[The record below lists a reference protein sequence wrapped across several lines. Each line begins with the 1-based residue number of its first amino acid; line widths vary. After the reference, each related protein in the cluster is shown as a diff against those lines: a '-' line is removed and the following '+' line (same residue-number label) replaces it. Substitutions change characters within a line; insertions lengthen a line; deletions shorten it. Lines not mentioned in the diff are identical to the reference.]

1 MTTRVA
7 LITGCGKRDGM
18 GRAIANTLAASGVA
32 VVVTDKQPAGVLNRR
47 QEVVGGADE
56 SWGGVDSLVEE
67 ITSAG
72 GTAMAQLGDIS
83 VVEDAQ
89 RMVDAAAA
97 WRGRLDILV
106 NVAGA
111 PQGLDRQDIEDV
123 PIEAFDR
130 QIAVNLRGT
139 FLMSRFAVPHMRA
152 QRWGRIINI
161 SSQAGQVAAAM
172 STAYSA
178 SKAGILGFTRALSA
192 DVAPWGIT
200 VNAIAP
206 GMVATS
212 RAMLSLDPNINVDA
226 EIKRRGSM
234 LAVGRSG
241 YPEDIAAAVAYLA
254 SDGAGYM
261 TGQTLVLDGGGSGVY
276 VREEAT
282 RGGEPRGEE
291 MTMAPRTTPPFR
303 ADHVG
308 SLLRP
313 AELHAARADRAA
325 GRITADELRA
335 VEDEAI
341 RDAVA
346 MQQLVGLRSV
356 TDGEFRRATWHMDFI
371 YQIGGIERAPG
382 TLLSTFHNTQGD
394 ITFTPDAIQVTR
406 PLSVDKTIFGDDF
419 AFLQSIAGDSVPK
432 LTIPAAS
439 MVHYRSGIRAVV
451 TEDIYPDVE
460 SFWSDL
466 GAAYNAEVQR
476 LAAQGCRYLQLD
488 DTSLA
493 YVNDPSQREYIA
505 ARGEDAESHSPPVHQ
520 PDQRG
525 GRRAAGRH
533 GDHHAPVPRQLP
545 VLVGGVRRLR
555 LRGRG
560 AVQRA
565 RRGRLLPRIRRRAV
579 RRLRAAALRAAW
591 QASGAGPGNH
601 EAAGA

>member
-67 ITSAG
+67 ITGLG
-72 GTAMAQLGDIS
+72 GTVMSQLGDIS

-89 RMVDAAAA
+89 RMVDTAAA

-261 TGQTLVLDGGGSGVY
+261 TGQTLVLDGGGSGSMF
-276 VREEAT
+276 AKK
-282 RGGEPRGEE
+282 
-291 MTMAPRTTPPFR
+291 PP
-303 ADHVG
+303 G
-308 SLLRP
+308 
-313 AELHAARADRAA
+313 AENHA
-325 GRITADELRA
+325 GR
-335 VEDEAI
+335 
-341 RDAVA
+341 
-346 MQQLVGLRSV
+346 G
-356 TDGEFRRATWHMDFI
+356 
-371 YQIGGIERAPG
+371 
-382 TLLSTFHNTQGD
+382 
-394 ITFTPDAIQVTR
+394 
-406 PLSVDKTIFGDDF
+406 
-419 AFLQSIAGDSVPK
+419 
-432 LTIPAAS
+432 
-439 MVHYRSGIRAVV
+439 
-451 TEDIYPDVE
+451 
-460 SFWSDL
+460 
-466 GAAYNAEVQR
+466 
-476 LAAQGCRYLQLD
+476 
-488 DTSLA
+488 
-493 YVNDPSQREYIA
+493 
-505 ARGEDAESHSPPVHQ
+505 
-520 PDQRG
+520 
-525 GRRAAGRH
+525 
-533 GDHHAPVPRQLP
+533 
-545 VLVGGVRRLR
+545 
-555 LRGRG
+555 
-560 AVQRA
+560 
-565 RRGRLLPRIRRRAV
+565 
-579 RRLRAAALRAAW
+579 
-591 QASGAGPGNH
+591 
-601 EAAGA
+601 